1 MVQYLTAPNSDLE
14 SLRLQLAALVQHQLC
29 FMNHVLFP
37 NCVYITSLEHNNEVE
52 EENFY
57 LIYEIK
63 KDRGG
68 MPQANIHFL
77 QIPLRFRGQGLGSK
91 VYRLLEEVLRNHG
104 CVSVVLEAR
113 VNSLNPRD
121 NSVGFWGKQGFVPG
135 VHYAFDDE
143 NFPMI
148 KMLRQT

>member
-1 MVQYLTAPNSDLE
+1 MVHYLIAPNSELEILKTRLE
-14 SLRLQLAALVQHQLC
+14 SVLEQPLC
-29 FMNHVLFP
+29 FVQHVLFP
-37 NCVYITSLEHNNEVE
+37 GSIYITSIEHNNEIE

-57 LIYEIK
+57 LIYQIK

-68 MPQANIHFL
+68 LLQAVIQFL
-77 QIPLRFRGQGLGSK
+77 QIPIRLKGRGLGTK
-91 VYRLLEEVLRNHG
+91 VYRLVEDLLKAKG
-104 CVSVVLEAR
+104 CASITLEAR
-113 VNSLNPRD
+113 VNSLNPKD

-148 KMLRQT
+148 KRI

>member
-1 MVQYLTAPNSDLE
+1 MDLLPAPNTELASFQL
-14 SLRLQLAALVQHQLC
+14 SLQELLGHTLC
-29 FMNHVLFP
+29 FVNHVLFP
-37 NCVYITSLEHNNEVE
+37 NCVYLTSLNHNNDQE

-57 LIYEIK
+57 LIYDLK

-68 MPQANIHFL
+68 QLQAKIYFL
-77 QIPLRFRGQGLGSK
+77 QVPLDCRNQKLGSK
-91 VYRLLEEVLRNHG
+91 IYLLLEQLLRQKG
-104 CVSVVLEAR
+104 CQSIILEAR
-113 VNSLNPRD
+113 VNSLNPKD

-148 KMLRQT
+148 KRLT